1 MQPLEATLRT
11 AGQNPVGFPTPLSL
25 TNSVF
30 YSGSFGNKMMN
41 EYSDDVN

>member
-1 MQPLEATLRT
+1 MQPLEVTLQT
-11 AGQNPVGFPTPLSL
+11 AGQNPEGFPTL

-30 YSGSFGNKMMN
+30 HAGSFGNKMMN